1 MSQVSTKFIKNLAVT
16 NTKLAQMAA
25 HTYKGNNT
33 GSTANAADITST
45 QLTADLNL
53 FTSSLQGLVPASG
66 GGTVNFLRA
75 DGTWQSSTGT
85 GLVVLATSPT
95 VTGASLNGAGTIIQ
109 TFAVFNDVTDATKQL
124 QISTS
129 GNGTG
134 IKLTLA
140 STSTTSQIL
149 QLPNITTTDTLVAL
163 ALAQTLTNKTIAAG
177 SNTITGLTNTNLSG
191 SAAITNANLA
201 AMATNTFKANNTGGS
216 ATPTDITTAQAL
228 TMLGIRAGKTTITT
242 ATTTVSVTFSS
253 TLGTT
258 SYAIAANF
266 LNTTDTN
273 PQFQAVD
280 ITAQSATG
288 FTATWN
294 APVDS
299 GNYVLSWT
307 AIVNN

>member
-1 MSQVSTKFIKNLAVT
+1 MSQVNTKFIKNLAVT
-16 NTKLAQMAA
+16 NAKLAQMAA

-33 GSTANAADITST
+33 GSIANAADITST

-75 DGTWQSSTGT
+75 DGTWQGATGT
-85 GLVVLATSPT
+85 GLVVLQTSPT
-95 VTGASLNGAGTIIQ
+95 ITGASLNGSGTIIQ
-109 TFAVFNDVTDATKQL
+109 TFAVFNDVSDATKQI

-129 GNGTG
+129 GNTTG

-140 STSTTSQIL
+140 STSSTSQVL
-149 QLPNITTTDTLVAL
+149 QFPNITGTDTLVSL

-201 AMATNTFKANNTGGS
+201 TMAANTFKANNTGGS
-216 ATPTDITTAQAL
+216 ATPSDISVAQAL
-228 TMLGIRAGKTTITT
+228 TMLGIRAGKDAI
-242 ATTTVSVTFSS
+242 TVSTSTVTVTFSS

-258 SYAIAANF
+258 NYAITANF
-266 LNTTDTN
+266 LNTTDTT

-288 FTATWN
+288 FTAKWN

-299 GNYVLSWT
+299 GNYVLSWY
-307 AIVNN
+307 AVVNN